1 MLMPV
6 QFEQRAERYTIVPT
20 ETQCTVQAPK
30 SRLHPLDG
38 VNVADEFDVICHSF
52 TSRPN
57 VISSSRDWALN
68 ITAHSRSTIT
78 TSSLPRRHSY
88 HKSHA
93 CRTKLFIVC
102 RRGKPAC
109 QLSLSRRLP
118 SACTLCRCIYSANLR
133 IAIGL
138 MNPSQSSLPSS
149 VSRVAPVS
157 NFLMSSPFYSL
168 HQSLQISSRSPAP
181 DIHHSMANSNKPHR
195 LPPHA
200 HT

>member
-78 TSSLPRRHSY
+78 TSSLSRRHSY
-88 HKSHA
+88 HKSHT
-93 CRTKLFIVC
+93 CRTKLFMVC
-102 RRGKPAC
+102 RRGNPAC
-109 QLSLSRRLP
+109 QLSLSLRLP
-118 SACTLCRCIYSANLR
+118 FACNLCLSMYSAYLR
-133 IAIGL
+133 RAMGL
-138 MNPSQSSLPSS
+138 IHPSQSNLPSS
-149 VSRVAPVS
+149 ASLVAPVS
-157 NFLMSSPFYSL
+157 NSLTVSPFYS
-168 HQSLQISSRSPAP
+168 
-181 DIHHSMANSNKPHR
+181 HHLVLLVQKR
-195 LPPHA
+195 LLCC
-200 HT
+200 